1 MSQWGDD
8 NERALRAARE
18 AVSIL
23 EAQKSRALGAHGA
36 TASDAMAPPPA
47 MLGHEPPPVPAAV
60 APAPGPAPTPP
71 LAASSATEATA
82 SCAIAWE
89 TTRPAVV
96 VRLRES

>member
-1 MSQWGDD
+1 MTQWDDD

-23 EAQKSRALGAHGA
+23 EAKKSRALLVGAHGA

-60 APAPGPAPTPP
+60 APAPGPAPTPAP
-71 LAASSATEATA
+71 EPTH
-82 SCAIAWE
+82 
-89 TTRPAVV
+89 
-96 VRLRES
+96 

>member
-1 MSQWGDD
+1 MSKWGDD

-47 MLGHEPPPVPAAV
+47 MLGHDLLLYQLRSRPR
-60 APAPGPAPTPP
+60 PGRRRHP
-71 LAASSATEATA
+71 
-82 SCAIAWE
+82 
-89 TTRPAVV
+89 RPSLHIECLSK
-96 VRLRES
+96 LRCKPI

>member
-1 MSQWGDD
+1 MSKWGDD

-23 EAQKSRALGAHGA
+23 EAQKSRALGADGA

-60 APAPGPAPTPP
+60 APAPGPAPTPAP
-71 LAASSATEATA
+71 EPTH
-82 SCAIAWE
+82 
-89 TTRPAVV
+89 
-96 VRLRES
+96 